1 MVAIPRAAGDFRLN
15 GHRVFTLGLWIV
27 VVKVVDEICDADSV
41 FRRKPTFIQ
50 ESPDVA
56 VRGRINVDGKS
67 RKWMVLDGKKWIIV
81 DPIIG
86 SGVKLRMFIDC
97 LIRIIQ
103 FPTEFSLIEHS

>member
-1 MVAIPRAAGDFRLN
+1 MAAVPRAAGDFRLN
-15 GHRVFTLGLWIV
+15 GHRVFTLGLWV
-27 VVKVVDEICDADSV
+27 VVMEIVDEICDAHSV

-56 VRGRINVDGKS
+56 VRGRIDVDRKRG
-67 RKWMVLDGKKWIIV
+67 KWMVLDGKKWIIV

-86 SGVKLRMFIDC
+86 SRVELRMFIDC

-103 FPTEFSLIEHS
+103 FPRELSLI